1 MTTTHACATPPSIQS
16 LSPSHASTRF
26 IPEFGDTQVPQANS
40 TLEGLLDRSSLM
52 DVPYRGERPR
62 TCVKCI
68 FVSASSANK
77 KRQAGRAVSNP
88 VGCTCED
95 HVWFA
100 RSWLVLNTLFQR
112 FVSRRTP
119 EFWLDCTKTCEL
131 NCPPNP
137 PLPFSLVTS
146 GMQRQHLL
154 VYLAALDE
162 PLATG
167 LESQINFQPYP
178 GFNMATS
185 GYADFFATEVTST
198 GTGWRERR
206 SIHVFCVVALSDFG
220 LFDRRRYKYT

>member
-1 MTTTHACATPPSIQS
+1 MRRS
-16 LSPSHASTRF
+16 L
-26 IPEFGDTQVPQANS
+26 V
-40 TLEGLLDRSSLM
+40 
-52 DVPYRGERPR
+52 VR
-62 TCVKCI
+62 TV
-68 FVSASSANK
+68 V
-77 KRQAGRAVSNP
+77 AGA
-88 VGCTCED
+88 
-95 HVWFA
+95 
-100 RSWLVLNTLFQR
+100 NTLFQR

-137 PLPFSLVTS
+137 PLSFSLVTS

-220 LFDRRRYKYT
+220 LFDRRRYRCTRSIVLRQTRIGLGLYPTVGWPTTVA